1 MLAGMAVLE
10 KLPEMHVIKG
20 MKGTVDFY
28 EWKGIAVARKWP
40 RKAIPTQTPAELET
54 WNFFRAMTQS
64 YKDLAPLVIHSLNAM
79 VMSSS
84 QRNFD
89 LYQSGQ
95 YGHQYAYINPMQ
107 IADTEEDSMTAIP
120 IAYSPSATATTLAV
134 NNTIYTTLLNLTFL
148 IPFSQISFN
157 RYKLVLRGLS
167 NAAGQTI
174 DARIQ
179 EFATGIPLGDGT
191 PDLSIINLADMY
203 DSGNKVINSAPAS
216 DAQYALVLKGS
227 NATVD
232 LTYFWATLYVWQEL

>member
-1 MLAGMAVLE
+1 MAVL
-10 KLPEMHVIKG
+10 KQLPEEHIIKG

-40 RKAIPTQTPAELET
+40 RKAIPTQTAAELAT
-54 WNFFRAMTQS
+54 WNFFRLMTRS
-64 YKDLAPLVIHSLNAM
+64 YKDQSPLVIQSLNAM
-79 VMSSS
+79 VMNSS

-95 YGHQYAYINPMQ
+95 YGHQFSERNPMQ
-107 IADTEEDSMTAIP
+107 IADTEEDSMISIP
-120 IAYSPSATATTLAV
+120 IAYSPTSTATTLPV

-148 IPFSQISFN
+148 IPFSQVSYN

-179 EFATGIPLGDGT
+179 EFATGIPLGDGN
-191 PDLSIINLADMY
+191 PDLSIINLAVMY
-203 DSGNKVINSAPAS
+203 DSGERLVSSAPAA
-216 DAQYALVLKGS
+216 DAEYALVLKGS
-227 NATVD
+227 TPTVD
-232 LTYFWATLYVWQEL
+232 LTYFWATLYLWQVL